1 MIKQYI
7 KQAFYLLKENKLI
20 SFISIVGTAFAIA
33 MIMVITILFQIK
45 NADYRPEVNRS
56 RTLYIQF
63 GESFMKDNPERRNS
77 INFFLSLDFMKECIL
92 PLKTPE
98 RVTLISRMNVPLSIP
113 SGNERIPGMVKYTD
127 TSFDGF
133 YDFNYLAGG
142 MFSEADFQSG
152 VKKAVIREYV
162 ARQLFHTTDVVGRE
176 IYIDGIPFTVCGV
189 IENFS
194 RWASFAFADVYAPYT
209 YREQWWGDDEQIQG
223 NFTAMILAKSPDDFE
238 AIRREINMAVER
250 FNQHQTTYTIGLREQ
265 PYSHFQQ
272 LFFRW
277 GDGLPDVTENVARY
291 GIILLI
297 LLLVPAINLSGLT
310 LSRMQRRMEEIGV
323 RKAFGATR
331 WQLMNQVLSENLL
344 LTLLGGLL
352 GLVLSYIALFLMK
365 DWLLDGGKFISF
377 EMIASPLIFL
387 LAFLFCLL
395 MNLLSAGIPAWSVAR
410 KNITDALK

>member
-98 RVTLISRMNVPLSIP
+98 RVTLVSRMNVPLSIP
-113 SGNERIPGMVKYTD
+113 SGDERIPGMVKYTD

-162 ARQLFHTTDVVGRE
+162 AV
-176 IYIDGIPFTVCGV
+176 
-189 IENFS
+189 
-194 RWASFAFADVYAPYT
+194 
-209 YREQWWGDDEQIQG
+209 
-223 NFTAMILAKSPDDFE
+223 
-238 AIRREINMAVER
+238 
-250 FNQHQTTYTIGLREQ
+250 
-265 PYSHFQQ
+265 
-272 LFFRW
+272 
-277 GDGLPDVTENVARY
+277 
-291 GIILLI
+291 
-297 LLLVPAINLSGLT
+297 
-310 LSRMQRRMEEIGV
+310 
-323 RKAFGATR
+323 
-331 WQLMNQVLSENLL
+331 
-344 LTLLGGLL
+344 
-352 GLVLSYIALFLMK
+352 
-365 DWLLDGGKFISF
+365 
-377 EMIASPLIFL
+377 
-387 LAFLFCLL
+387 
-395 MNLLSAGIPAWSVAR
+395 
-410 KNITDALK
+410 